1 MKVMDPMG
9 MGYAVRQL
17 PLVSPDGRHVAID
30 LGYGH
35 AYAWYGVGGKL
46 EDKIVLIDE
55 ATADGAPGHEPD
67 PTKLAALA
75 ARVKD
80 KLAGYVPFPTH
91 PEATL
96 GTTQLGATKLEL
108 AADPN
113 AGMDRN
119 LRRSPAACTTAAAIP
134 SPAACVPQTDRPP
147 EWRRPDRAVV
157 ELARTRSKTRE
168 CSRSGAHGPA
178 FATEVGHDPRRRH
191 APSPSV
197 RPSSWPPSRCASSN
211 ALAVLQWPSPDR
223 ALHVT
228 TEYEQGVVHTHV
240 TGNDVDVTDLPLADL
255 IGVRS

>member
-1 MKVMDPMG
+1 MIRLVALLSRHDAKPAARAPATPVDAYDPGNDLEAMKVMDP

-108 AADPN
+108 RCTPTPTPGWTTTFADPQRP
-113 AGMDRN
+113 AL
-119 LRRSPAACTTAAAIP
+119 LRRRFQARRRGCL
-134 SPAACVPQTDRPP
+134 DEPP
-147 EWRRPDRAVV
+147 EW
-157 ELARTRSKTRE
+157 
-168 CSRSGAHGPA
+168 
-178 FATEVGHDPRRRH
+178 
-191 APSPSV
+191 
-197 RPSSWPPSRCASSN
+197 
-211 ALAVLQWPSPDR
+211 
-223 ALHVT
+223 HV
-228 TEYEQGVVHTHV
+228 Y
-240 TGNDVDVTDLPLADL
+240 
-255 IGVRS
+255 